1 MRLLVYGAGVIGS
14 IFGGRLSKS
23 GHDVTMLARGARY
36 EEIKSNGVVLR
47 NGLTGKTES
56 VQVNCIKEL
65 LAGNIYD
72 FIIVAVQNGQI
83 DAILPVLRD
92 NTSKNLVFV
101 VNNPLG
107 YSKYIE
113 YVGRERVMLGF
124 PSAGGERK
132 DGVVTY
138 FIGTGIAKAMQ
149 ATTFAE
155 LDGSRSHRLL
165 ALVKVFKKA
174 KFEPSISKNMDAW
187 QKTHIAFVIP
197 IAKALA
203 KYDCDNRKL
212 AKSRPTINI
221 MIQATREGFSAI
233 KEGGYSIE
241 PKKLYFYY
249 MPKWILC
256 SLFQILFSTR
266 IAEFSMAKHS
276 CAAKEEIR
284 VLEEEFL
291 SLFRYNSF
299 YHWNRLN

>member
-1 MRLLVYGAGVIGS
+1 MESSRILSVPASRRLCKRRHSQNWMDRDPTAS
-14 IFGGRLSKS
+14 SPWSKCLKKPNS
-23 GHDVTMLARGARY
+23 TRPFPRTWTL
-36 EEIKSNGVVLR
+36 
-47 NGLTGKTES
+47 GK
-56 VQVNCIKEL
+56 
-65 LAGNIYD
+65 
-72 FIIVAVQNGQI
+72 
-83 DAILPVLRD
+83 
-92 NTSKNLVFV
+92 
-101 VNNPLG
+101 
-107 YSKYIE
+107 
-113 YVGRERVMLGF
+113 
-124 PSAGGERK
+124 
-132 DGVVTY
+132 
-138 FIGTGIAKAMQ
+138 
-149 ATTFAE
+149 
-155 LDGSRSHRLL
+155 
-165 ALVKVFKKA
+165 
-174 KFEPSISKNMDAW
+174 
-187 QKTHIAFVIP
+187 KTHIAFVIP

-276 CAAKEEIR
+276 CAAKEEIQ